1 MFDLNL
7 YLCAKFMAGSS
18 DTHRAQKVTLTV
30 SSEGFTEE
38 HPVACTGEQALFKEW
53 ALGNYFKS

>member
-1 MFDLNL
+1 
-7 YLCAKFMAGSS
+7 MAGSS

-38 HPVACTGEQALFKEW
+38 HPVTCTGEQALFKEW